1 MLGKFERCSQF
12 PVRFYWLLLY
22 SKAGAFGGQMDSLGD
37 LRRLLCQLRA
47 ENTTKKPDANQRKA
61 QVAATIAKLQAI
73 QKREHSGDQ

>member
-1 MLGKFERCSQF
+1 
-12 PVRFYWLLLY
+12 
-22 SKAGAFGGQMDSLGD
+22 MDSLGD